1 MSPGHTIGCQ
11 MLAGQTFCCGDGVFH
26 SWFLSFSLSHYEK
39 KNDMFHENNVCV
51 KDQLI
56 SCSPALWVSVQACD
70 LLIYHNPCYWLRSI
84 SFDHRCLITWLSF
97 LKGLVQSYVWW
108 GKATFGV
115 TVWSSTW
122 WCVNRWVGELL
133 SGMMVFEATPEEA
146 WADLSAINFPDVQVR
161 HHGCFCG

>member
-1 MSPGHTIGCQ
+1 MSCLLDIQ
-11 MLAGQTFCCGDGVFH
+11 LAVKCWVGISQLVSLFVFFIPL
-26 SWFLSFSLSHYEK
+26 WI
-39 KNDMFHENNVCV
+39 NWHEENVCV
-51 KDQLI
+51 RDQLI
-56 SCSPALWVSVQACD
+56 SCSPALWKCQSKPPIFTFTIILVID
-70 LLIYHNPCYWLRSI
+70 FRSI

-108 GKATFGV
+108 GKDTFGV

-146 WADLSAINFPDVQVR
+146 WATLSAINFPDVQVR